1 MGLKFYLHLSALLKR
16 DQSSR
21 GSRRAFALSTPDFP
35 KDTIGM
41 LRSWYEA
48 HRHLIDGSEAAQ
60 IGSYLYWTTFVLVVV
75 AALFGLFSGVALL
88 HYNGSEPVN
97 VVYYLAMVVAVPLL
111 TMFLALLSMPR
122 ANRQRSTLV
131 HISPAY
137 WMERLWALLSGKREG
152 VGEIKLNPLV
162 ANWIIIRRS
171 QWIAL
176 SFSVG
181 LLVALLGTV
190 VTKDIAF
197 AWSTTLTISPE
208 SFRAFLSMIALPW
221 RGWLSDAV
229 PSLELIAQSRYFHL
243 GGHLTPSMVA
253 NAAMLGAWWKFLA
266 MATLCYAIGLRI
278 VMIVIAEWGYGRAMR
293 RAILS
298 LDGVQTLLRDL
309 QKPLIT
315 TQTPVREREPEATEL
330 SNTSQQTRLKN
341 RYDLLIGWA
350 LETPQLQV
358 IAEHF
363 GITAPRIKEA
373 GGGRSLEEDR
383 QLLAE
388 ITEGREI
395 LMIVKAWE
403 PPMMEVIDFIE
414 AVAAKASCLTLLPV
428 GTPKQGYRAKAND
441 RAVWVEKIASEELE
455 GIWIAA

>member
-1 MGLKFYLHLSALLKR
+1 MSLKFYLHLSALLKQ

-21 GSRRAFALSTPDFP
+21 EARRAFALSTPDFP
-35 KDTIGM
+35 KEKMGM
-41 LRSWYEA
+41 LRTWYAA
-48 HRHLIDGSEAAQ
+48 HRHLVDESEAERM
-60 IGSYLYWTTFVLVVV
+60 GGYLYWTTFVLMILSF
-75 AALFGLFSGVALL
+75 LFGLFSGIALL

-97 VVYYLAMVVAVPLL
+97 VIYFMVMVVAVPLL
-111 TMFLALLSMPR
+111 TMCLALLSMLR

-131 HISPAY
+131 HLSPAY
-137 WMERLWALLSGKREG
+137 WMEQLWALLFGKGERI
-152 VGEIKLNPLV
+152 GEIRISPLL

-176 SFSVG
+176 GFSVG
-181 LLVALLGTV
+181 LLVALLGMV

-197 AWSTTLTISPE
+197 AWSTTLMISPDA
-208 SFRAFLSMIALPW
+208 FREFLSWVALPW
-221 RGWLSDAV
+221 RGWLPEAV
-229 PSLELIAQSRYFHL
+229 PSPELIAQSRYFHL

-266 MATLCYAIGLRI
+266 MATLFYAIGLRI
-278 VMIVIAEWGYGRAMR
+278 VMIVIAEWGYRRALR

-298 LDGVQTLLRDL
+298 LDGIQTLLRDL
-309 QKPLIT
+309 QELLIT
-315 TQTPVREREPEATEL
+315 TQTPARETKPEATEL
-330 SNTSQQTRLKN
+330 SKTSQQTRLKN
-341 RYDLLIGWA
+341 HYDLLIGWA

-363 GITAPRIKEA
+363 GITAPHIKEA

-395 LMIVKAWE
+395 LLIVKAWE

-414 AVAAKASCLTLLPV
+414 ALEEKGSRVTLLPI

-441 RAVWVEKIASEELE
+441 RAVWVEKIASEGLE
-455 GIWIAA
+455 GLWITA